1 MSAFSA
7 GSIQAW
13 EKHRTRINT
22 GRVKRQEVPV
32 SRLGSFAARHEEA
45 IAFPLTSALVG
56 SSFSPCAGR
65 PPLLL
70 LRADGGGGGGWLCRR
85 AVSPGRC
92 GFRPQLCRPT
102 WLDLKQVPQPTLNLS
117 FFA

>member
-70 LRADGGGGGGWLCRR
+70 LRADGGGGGGCVEGLCHRGDVASDPSS
-85 AVSPGRC
+85 AVPHGLTSSK
-92 GFRPQLCRPT
+92 F
-102 WLDLKQVPQPTLNLS
+102 LNLL
-117 FFA
+117 